1 MRRLLI
7 LLMLVGL
14 CGCASVPTDEGP
26 KDYPEGEDQRTYVC
40 RVFDGDGVPWTINDA
55 SASWVDDVPLTIDS
69 DRPWWQKI
77 LFWAGPGH

>member
-14 CGCASVPTDEGP
+14 CGCASVPTDEG
-26 KDYPEGEDQRTYVC
+26 
-40 RVFDGDGVPWTINDA
+40 
-55 SASWVDDVPLTIDS
+55 ASWVDDLPLTIDS
-69 DRPWWQKI
+69 DRPWWQKT